1 MMKYNLVADAGRAL
15 KMMDHDLVVPLLT
28 FILAFAITYAIVPA
42 IINFTRAKKLFDQP
56 TARKQHRKRISSLGG
71 VAVFA
76 GMILPFLIF
85 NASHDHFPVSALLVA
100 LIVLFYV
107 GVKDDLYPLSPIK
120 KFLGQCLSAVAIVVL
135 GDLRIESLYGFLGI
149 DELPYLLS
157 VGLTILFFVTLINAF
172 NFIDGIDGLC
182 SSLTLVIS
190 LAYTWCFFQMDKEV
204 FMVLAI
210 ALAGAHLAFLCFNLV
225 NAKIFMG
232 DNGSMIVGFMVSV
245 LTISFIQINGRAG
258 YNGLMPHVDAITFCM
273 ALLFVPFFDM
283 VRVIFYRLFIMRV
296 SPTHAD
302 RNHIHH
308 KLLDTGMTDAA
319 ASISLSVV
327 TLLLAIIAFSLKD
340 SVPAKWLIPSLIVGG
355 YGLLFAPKLFK
366 KKSSA

>member
-1 MMKYNLVADAGRAL
+1 MKSNLLTATRQASGV
-15 KMMDHDLVVPLLT
+15 MEHELVVPLLT

-42 IINFTRAKKLFDQP
+42 MINFSRAKKLFDQP
-56 TARKQHRKRISSLGG
+56 TARKQHRNHISSLGG

-85 NASHDHFPVSALLVA
+85 NATHDHFPVSALLVA

-120 KFLGQCLSAVAIVVL
+120 KFLGQCLSAAAIVLL

-149 DELPYLLS
+149 DELPYLMS
-157 VGLTILFFVTLINAF
+157 VGLTIFFFVTLINAF

-190 LAYTWCFFQMDKEV
+190 LAYAWCFFQMDQEV
-204 FMVLAI
+204 FMMLSI
-210 ALAGAHLAFLCFNLV
+210 ALAGAHLAFLRFNLV

-232 DNGSMIVGFMVSV
+232 DNGSMIVGFMLSV

-258 YNGLMPHVDAITFCM
+258 YDGLMPHVDAVTFCI

-283 VRVIFYRLFIMRV
+283 VRVVFYRVFIMRV

-308 KLLDTGMTDAA
+308 KLLDTGMTDAV
-319 ASISLSVV
+319 ASV
-327 TLLLAIIAFSLKD
+327 TLAATTVVLAFIAYSLKD
-340 SVPAKWLIPSLIVGG
+340 PVPAKWLIPSLIAGG
-355 YGLLFAPKLFK
+355 YGLLFVPNFFK
-366 KKSSA
+366 KGSAA

>member
-1 MMKYNLVADAGRAL
+1 MKSNLLTATGQASGV
-15 KMMDHDLVVPLLT
+15 MEHELVVPLLT
-28 FILAFAITYAIVPA
+28 FILAFAITYGIVPA
-42 IINFTRAKKLFDQP
+42 IINFSRAKKLFDQP
-56 TARKQHRKRISSLGG
+56 TARKQHRKHISSLGG

-85 NASHDHFPVSALLVA
+85 NATHDHFPVSALLVA

-120 KFLGQCLSAVAIVVL
+120 KFLGQCLSAAAIVLL

-149 DELPYLLS
+149 DELSYLLS
-157 VGLTILFFVTLINAF
+157 VGLTIFFFVTLINAF

-190 LAYTWCFFQMDKEV
+190 LAYAWCFSQMDQEV
-204 FMVLAI
+204 FMMLSI
-210 ALAGAHLAFLCFNLV
+210 ALAGAHLAFLRFNLV

-232 DNGSMIVGFMVSV
+232 DNGSMIVGFMLSV

-258 YNGLMPHVDAITFCM
+258 YDGLMPHVDAITFCM

-283 VRVIFYRLFIMRV
+283 VRVVFYRVFIMRV

-308 KLLDTGMTDAA
+308 KLLDTGMSDAT
-319 ASISLSVV
+319 ASV
-327 TLLLAIIAFSLKD
+327 TLAATTVMLAFIAYSLKD
-340 SVPAKWLIPSLIVGG
+340 PVPAKWLIPSLIAGG
-355 YGLLFAPKLFK
+355 YGLLFVPNFFK
-366 KKSSA
+366 KGSAA

>member
-1 MMKYNLVADAGRAL
+1 MGEASGVMENELVI
-15 KMMDHDLVVPLLT
+15 PFLT
-28 FILAFAITYAIVPA
+28 FYLAFAITYAIVPA
-42 IINFTRAKKLFDQP
+42 IINFSRAKKLFDQP
-56 TARKQHRKRISSLGG
+56 TARKQHRKQISSLGG

-85 NASHDHFPVSALLVA
+85 NVTHDYFPVSALLVA

-107 GVKDDLYPLSPIK
+107 GVKDDLYPLSPMK
-120 KFLGQCLSAVAIVVL
+120 KLLGQCLSAAAIVLL

-149 DELPYLLS
+149 DGLPYFIS
-157 VGLTILFFVTLINAF
+157 VGLTIFFFVTLINAF

-190 LAYTWCFFQMDKEV
+190 LAYAWCFSHMDQEV
-204 FMVLAI
+204 FMMLSI
-210 ALAGAHLAFLCFNLV
+210 ALAGAHLAFLRFNLV

-232 DNGSMIVGFMVSV
+232 DNGSMIVGFMLSV

-258 YNGLMPHVDAITFCM
+258 YDGLMPHVDAITFCM

-283 VRVIFYRLFIMRV
+283 VRVVFYRVFIIRA
-296 SPTHAD
+296 SPFHAD

-319 ASISLSVV
+319 ASV
-327 TLLLAIIAFSLKD
+327 TLAASTVLLAFIAYSLKD
-340 SVPAKWLIPSLIVGG
+340 PVPAKWLIPSLIAGG
-355 YGLLFAPKLFK
+355 FGLLFVPNFFK
-366 KKSSA
+366 KESAA